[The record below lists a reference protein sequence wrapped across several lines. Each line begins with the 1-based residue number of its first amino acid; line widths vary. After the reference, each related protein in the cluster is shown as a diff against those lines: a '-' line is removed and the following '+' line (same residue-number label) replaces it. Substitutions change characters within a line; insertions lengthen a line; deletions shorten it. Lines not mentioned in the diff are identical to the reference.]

1 MSRPEREQFSME
13 DLITIVTEATIDV
26 RTKIEQIQ
34 ARASAISIG
43 DMFDVQMLMNHLTQ
57 LSEMSTG
64 VVAASNQAIQSIATK
79 ISR

>member
-13 DLITIVTEATIDV
+13 DLITIVTDATIEV
-26 RTKIEQIQ
+26 REKVEQIQ

-57 LSEMSTG
+57 LSEMTTG
-64 VVAASNQAIQSIATK
+64 VVAASNTAIQSIASK

>member
-1 MSRPEREQFSME
+1 MSRPERESFNME
-13 DLITIVTEATIDV
+13 DLITIVTDATVQV
-26 RTKIEQIQ
+26 REKVQQIQ
-34 ARASAISIG
+34 DRADAISIG

-64 VVAASNQAIQSIATK
+64 VVAASNTAIQSIASK